1 MIYSFMQAKG
11 KRELMKQANRK
22 MKVHEQSGY
31 HYKPTP
37 TITLKGAWL
46 EDWGFTANTPINIQC
61 EDGKLT
67 ITKQGNSLNSG
78 YSLPEK

>member
-1 MIYSFMQAKG
+1 MQV
-11 KRELMKQANRK
+11 KRKRGLMKQANRK

-67 ITKQGNSLNSG
+67 ITKQGNSLISG

>member
-1 MIYSFMQAKG
+1 MIYSFMQV
-11 KRELMKQANRK
+11 KRKRGLMKQANRK

-67 ITKQGNSLNSG
+67 ITKQGNSLISG